1 MFIRGGIDG
10 ATSAYESEAESTSQA
25 LSVLIDEGNTV
36 EKVMD
41 VNSAAPAEALLIHN
55 NLLQTSP
62 YVSDTVIKTAIIRE
76 ELLNNAMIR
85 DIMVANPQS
94 AKSESL
100 MQELDMRLD
109 PMPGY
114 MKDEILEGIFLLS
127 DKELMEARRDMDLCL
142 YNYGFSRLLSSS
154 LTDTLTIPAD
164 TLMALLSADGSSS
177 SLIRQAWVL
186 LENGDTISALNRMA
200 NIDTEINLSI
210 PEIVEIEQQQAFMQ
224 WLASNP
230 LMDTTSLGPLSNF
243 IQSQSSSV
251 SSAARGLLIANGLL
265 EYNEPYLTP
274 DLTKISVVSNPVKNS
289 IIPTKSL
296 LKVYPNPAHDFITIE
311 YNTNNDKAN
320 VVVELS
326 DESGR
331 KVYSQQL
338 VRQLDA
344 IILDM
349 RHYKSG
355 NYFVT
360 LVVDNKIANSAKFVL
375 AR

>member
-1 MFIRGGIDG
+1 MQINMKYF
-10 ATSAYESEAESTSQA
+10 
-25 LSVLIDEGNTV
+25 L
-36 EKVMD
+36 
-41 VNSAAPAEALLIHN
+41 LLIACCFYAAS
-55 NLLQTSP
+55 L
-62 YVSDTVIKTAIIRE
+62 I
-76 ELLNNAMIR
+76 
-85 DIMVANPQS
+85 ANPHS
-94 AKSESL
+94 AKSEPL

-127 DKELMEARRDMDLCL
+127 DKELMEARRDMNQCL
-142 YNYGFSRLLSSS
+142 YQYGFSRLLSTT
-154 LTDTLTIPAD
+154 LTDTLAFPVD
-164 TLMALLSADGSSS
+164 TLMALLSADGSPA
-177 SLIRQAWVL
+177 SLLKQSWML
-186 LENGDTISALNRMA
+186 LETGDTISALNHMA
-200 NIDTEINLSI
+200 SIATEVNLPVTEIS
-210 PEIVEIEQQQAFMQ
+210 EIEQQQAFMQ

-230 LMDTTSLGPLSNF
+230 LMDTTSLGSLSF
-243 IQSQSSSV
+243 FLQSHSSSV

-274 DLTKISVVSNPVKNS
+274 DLTKSSVVRNPVKNS

-344 IILDM
+344 IIIDT

-355 NYFVT
+355 NYFVS
-360 LVVDNKIANSAKFVL
+360 LIVDNKIANSAKFVI

>member
-1 MFIRGGIDG
+1 MNCFNHLKTNNVLYKVI
-10 ATSAYESEAESTSQA
+10 TFFSQNIE
-25 LSVLIDEGNTV
+25 LKSRSGLFR
-36 EKVMD
+36 
-41 VNSAAPAEALLIHN
+41 
-55 NLLQTSP
+55 NL
-62 YVSDTVIKTAIIRE
+62 
-76 ELLNNAMIR
+76 
-85 DIMVANPQS
+85 
-94 AKSESL
+94 
-100 MQELDMRLD
+100 
-109 PMPGY
+109 
-114 MKDEILEGIFLLS
+114 F
-127 DKELMEARRDMDLCL
+127 
-142 YNYGFSRLLSSS
+142 
-154 LTDTLTIPAD
+154 
-164 TLMALLSADGSSS
+164 LMAIFIFIVISKSAVSSNMLFS
-177 SLIRQAWVL
+177 
-186 LENGDTISALNRMA
+186 MP
-200 NIDTEINLSI
+200 TEVSFS
-210 PEIVEIEQQQAFMQ
+210 ETEAKEHTEQQAFMQ

-230 LMDTTSLGPLSNF
+230 LMDTTSLGSLSF
-243 IQSQSSSV
+243 FLQSHSSSV

-274 DLTKISVVSNPVKNS
+274 DLTKSSVVRNPVKNS

-344 IILDM
+344 IIIDT

-355 NYFVT
+355 NYFVS
-360 LVVDNKIANSAKFVL
+360 LIVDNKIANSAKFVI